1 MIVPFNET
9 TQFLRGIVNTTSSK
23 ETESI
28 IIGSILG
35 SILLLICCWC
45 ILCSCKK
52 AC

>member
-1 MIVPFNET
+1 MIVQFNET
-9 TQFLRGIVNTTSSK
+9 ISLRGIANATSSQRN
-23 ETESI
+23 ESI

>member
-1 MIVPFNET
+1 MNLT
-9 TQFLRGIVNTTSSK
+9 TSLRGIANATSSQG
-23 ETESI
+23 TESI

-45 ILCSCKK
+45 ILCSFKK